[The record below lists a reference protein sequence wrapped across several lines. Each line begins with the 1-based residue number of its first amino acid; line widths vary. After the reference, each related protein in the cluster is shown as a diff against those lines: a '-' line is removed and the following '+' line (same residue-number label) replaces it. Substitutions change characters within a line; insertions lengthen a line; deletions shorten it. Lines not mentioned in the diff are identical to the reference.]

1 MLKKEIIN
9 NNVISF
15 NIEDSDNSKS
25 RNIEYYLELNNEVTY
40 GSQKNKIIT
49 ENTS

>member
-1 MLKKEIIN
+1 MLKKETLN
-9 NNVISF
+9 NNNIISF

-40 GSQKNKIIT
+40 GS
-49 ENTS
+49 